1 MNKLLLIFI
10 LSITFFSCRKDDFV
24 EQNVEEDN
32 QKYVSD
38 STIVIIPYKEDSI
51 VNVVGCYYPIFE
63 KDYK

>member
-24 EQNVEEDN
+24 EQNVKDDN
-32 QKYVSD
+32 KKYVTD
-38 STIVIIPYKEDSI
+38 STIVITPYKEDSI
-51 VNVVGCYYPIFE
+51 IDKVGCYYPIFE